1 MPRAK
6 GGPKTRRRHK
16 RQLKLASGFVGGR
29 KLYRQARSTLEKG
42 LTYAYRDR
50 KQKKRN
56 FRALWITRINALVR
70 EHGLSYSR
78 FVNGLKLAG
87 INLDRKQLAALALG
101 RDQLFSDLVRAA
113 KEALGAQAA

>member
-42 LTYAYRDR
+42 LSYAYRDR

-56 FRALWITRINALVR
+56 FRALWIARINALVR

-78 FVNGLKLAG
+78 FINGLRKAG
-87 INLDRKQLAALALG
+87 IELDRKQLAALALQ

-113 KEALGAQAA
+113 REALGQQAA